1 MSIKILVKR
10 GLEADLASA
19 GVAAGELKF
28 TTDTKKLYIGT
39 GSENVQIGGDGAGS
53 WGSIVGDI
61 EDQADLQAALGGKV
75 PTTRTINNKALTAD
89 VVLKMSDLQNDANY
103 AKIANVDAAGHKL
116 NVSMDTTDYVLTLKL
131 LDKNENVIDIK
142 SVDLPLEELVISGS
156 YDATNKKIVL
166 TLKSGQTIEIPV
178 ANLLA
183 GLVNATRQ
191 VGSNDLSDDITPTQ
205 LFNDIKDLTG
215 TMTNKS
221 IDADDNDVTNLTV
234 DNFKTGVIVGTLSAT
249 PSDKKIPN
257 EKLLADL
264 LALKQNITDNTL
276 NTTAKTIVGA
286 INELKEFLTNGTI
299 DCGTF

>member
-215 TMTNKS
+215 TLTNKTV
-221 IDADDNDVTNLTV
+221 DADDNDVSNLTV

-249 PSDKKIPN
+249 PSDKKVPN